1 MGKVRFTRIILVCW
15 VLFGLAAATSVPT
28 LAVTPALTVTPSS
41 VTLQK
46 GQTVQLQ
53 ANKTGVKW
61 SSSNVAIATVS
72 TAGLVRAIALGKAT
86 IVARVKNEQ
95 ASSAISVVAPPPP
108 PPPLTITCPTV
119 QPVTAASSDGAVV
132 TWPLPTT
139 TGGVQPVTVST
150 NPASGSKLPVGT
162 TTVTGSAS
170 SSDGQSRTCTFPV
183 TVNPPPPP
191 PLTITC
197 PTVEP
202 VTAES
207 SDGAVV
213 TWPLPTTTGGVQ
225 PVTVSTNPASGSKLP
240 VGTTTVTGSASSSD
254 GQSRTCT
261 FPVTVNEPPPPPPP
275 PEYCPTGSVEVTPGM
290 DMQLAVNAN
299 PTGTTFC
306 LKAGTHVQ
314 QTVIPKTGNTFVGEP
329 GAIMD
334 GEDVA
339 KYAFQTLTV
348 SSTGVTIRS
357 LEITRYASPNQHG
370 AITGD
375 NGTNWLVEDLS
386 VHHNRYIGIRS
397 GPGWTVRG
405 NKVYQ
410 NGVVGITGFRAHGT
424 LVEDNEVY
432 ENNASQA
439 PEEPVSASA
448 SGMKFGET
456 GTLIIRNNFVHH
468 NFAKGIWID
477 HCRSGNLVI
486 GNTATDNVDDG
497 IMVEVSAQT
506 RVTGNTVE
514 RNAIGKGFPSA
525 GIKVASSRDVE
536 IDHNIVRDNAR
547 GIMGNQSVTMSPLP
561 GETGTLRLENLNVH
575 DNTIRMLVGITGLA
589 STAGNPETFTT
600 WNNRFSDNT
609 CFVPSDTGA
618 WWFWDTNKMWAE
630 WQALGQDVTGSM
642 TVN

>member
-15 VLFGLAAATSVPT
+15 VLFGLAAATSAPT
-28 LAVTPALTVTPSS
+28 LAVTPTLTVTPSS
-41 VTLQK
+41 ATRQK

-61 SSSNVAIATVS
+61 SSSNAAIATVS
-72 TAGLVRAIALGKAT
+72 TTGLVRAIALGKAT

-95 ASSAISVVAPPPP
+95 ASSAISVVA
-108 PPPLTITCPTV
+108 
-119 QPVTAASSDGAVV
+119 
-132 TWPLPTT
+132 
-139 TGGVQPVTVST
+139 
-150 NPASGSKLPVGT
+150 
-162 TTVTGSAS
+162 
-170 SSDGQSRTCTFPV
+170 
-183 TVNPPPPP
+183 PPP

-225 PVTVSTNPASGSKLP
+225 PVTVSTNPASGSTLP

-261 FPVTVNEPPPPPPP
+261 FPVTVNAPPPPD
-275 PEYCPTGSVEVTPGM
+275 YCPTGSVEVTPGM

-339 KYAFQTLTV
+339 QYAFQTLTV

-357 LEITRYASPNQHG
+357 LEITRYASPYQHG

-397 GPGWTVRG
+397 GPGWIVRR

-424 LVEDNEVY
+424 LIEANEVY

-439 PEEPVSASA
+439 PETPALAAA

-456 GTLIIRNNFVHH
+456 GTLTIRNNYVHH

-477 HCRSGNLVI
+477 HCRSGNLVT

-497 IMVEVSAQT
+497 ILVEVSAQT

-514 RNAIGKGFPSA
+514 RNAIGKGFPSG
-525 GIKVASSRDVE
+525 GIKVTSSRDVE
-536 IDHNIVRDNAR
+536 IDNNIVRDNAR

-561 GETGTLRLENLNVH
+561 GETGTVRLENLNVH
-575 DNTIRMLVGITGLA
+575 HNTIRMLVGITGLA

-609 CFVPSDTGA
+609 YFVPSDTGA
-618 WWFWDTNKMWAE
+618 WWFWDTNKMWTE
-630 WQALGQDVTGSM
+630 WQGWGQDVTGSM